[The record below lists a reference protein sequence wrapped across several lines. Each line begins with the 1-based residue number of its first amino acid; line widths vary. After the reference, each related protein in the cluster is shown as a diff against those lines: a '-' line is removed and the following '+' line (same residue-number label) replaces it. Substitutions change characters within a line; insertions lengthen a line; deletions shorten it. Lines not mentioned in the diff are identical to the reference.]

1 MEKKIV
7 VIVPAAGLGKRFGTS
22 ARKAFVPLDGI
33 PLLAHT
39 LKRLNREPLITDII
53 PVLRGQDTKTGL
65 EIAEDHKLDKVRW
78 IAAGGPER
86 QDSIYNGLMLL
97 EKMGGGISP
106 DTLILVHDGA
116 RPVIPKGTIHRL
128 ISASEVEGIDGA
140 APGVPAKETL
150 KSVDQDGIITSTVDR
165 EKIRAIQTPQLFP
178 FSLLK
183 KAYEQAFK
191 DGFYGT
197 DDAALVERIGGK
209 IKIIPGSPLNI
220 KVTTPE
226 DLHLVEYIIAKQK
239 V

>member
-1 MEKKIV
+1 MKKKIV
-7 VIVPAAGLGKRFGTS
+7 AIVPAAGLGKRFGSSVKKT
-22 ARKAFVPLDGI
+22 FVTLDSI

-53 PVLRGQDTKTGL
+53 PVLRGQDTKIGL
-65 EIAEDHKLDKVRW
+65 EIAEEHKLDKVRW

-97 EKMGGGISP
+97 EKMGSGISS

-116 RPVIPKGTIHRL
+116 RPVIPKGTIHQL
-128 ISASEVEGIDGA
+128 ISEVEGVDGA

-150 KSVDQDGIITSTVDR
+150 KSVDQNGIITSTVDR
-165 EKIRAIQTPQLFP
+165 ENIRTIQTPQIFP
-178 FSLLK
+178 FSVLK
-183 KAYEQAFK
+183 KAYEKAFA

-220 KVTTPE
+220 KVTTLE
-226 DLHLVEYIIAKQK
+226 DLHLVEYILANKE

>member
-7 VIVPAAGLGKRFGTS
+7 VIVPAAGLGKRFDS
-22 ARKAFVPLDGI
+22 SVRKTFATLDGI

-65 EIAEDHKLDKVRW
+65 EIAEKHKLDKVRW

-86 QDSIYNGLMLL
+86 QDSIYNGMRLL
-97 EKMGGGISP
+97 EEMGGGVAP

-128 ISASEVEGIDGA
+128 ISAVEGIDGA

-165 EKIRAIQTPQLFP
+165 EKIRAIQTPQIFP
-178 FSLLK
+178 FSVLK
-183 KAYEQAFK
+183 KAYEKAFK

-226 DLHLVEYIIAKQK
+226 DLHLVEYIIANQE

>member
-7 VIVPAAGLGKRFGTS
+7 AIVPAAGLGKRFGASGKKTF
-22 ARKAFVPLDGI
+22 ATLDSM

-39 LKRLNREPLITDII
+39 LKRLNSEPLITDII
-53 PVLRGQDTKTGL
+53 PVLRGQDTKVGL
-65 EIAEDHKLDKVRW
+65 EIAEKYDLEKVRW

-86 QDSIYNGLMLL
+86 QDSIYNGMRLL
-97 EKMGGGISP
+97 EEMGGGIPP

-128 ISASEVEGIDGA
+128 ISEVEEVDGA

-150 KSVDQDGIITSTVDR
+150 KTVDENSFITSTVDR
-165 EKIRAIQTPQLFP
+165 DKIRAIQTPQVFT
-178 FSLLK
+178 FSVLK
-183 KAYEQAFK
+183 KAYEKAFA

-209 IKIIPGSPLNI
+209 IKIIPGSAMNI

-226 DLHLVEYIIAKQK
+226 DLHLVQYIIEKEK

>member
-1 MEKKIV
+1 MERKIV

-22 ARKAFVPLDGI
+22 EKKAFVTLDGI

-65 EIAEDHKLDKVRW
+65 DIAEQHNLEKVRW

-97 EKMGGGISP
+97 EKMGGGVSP

-128 ISASEVEGIDGA
+128 ITDVEGVDGA
-140 APGVPAKETL
+140 APGVPETQTL
-150 KSVDQDGIITSTVDR
+150 KSVDKNSIITSTVDR
-165 EKIRAIQTPQLFP
+165 ENIRAIQTPQIFP
-178 FSLLK
+178 FSVLK
-183 KAYEQAFK
+183 KAYEKAFA

-197 DDAALVERIGGK
+197 DDASLVERIGGK

-226 DLHLVEYIIAKQK
+226 DLHLVEYIIANQE

>member
-7 VIVPAAGLGKRFGTS
+7 VIVPAAGLGKRFD
-22 ARKAFVPLDGI
+22 AKERKTFVSIDGI

-39 LKRLNREPLITDII
+39 LKRLNSEELITDII

-65 EIAEDHKLDKVRW
+65 EIAEQHGLEKVRW

-86 QDSIYNGLMLL
+86 QDSIYNGMRLL
-97 EKMGGGISP
+97 EEMGGGVSS

-128 ISASEVEGIDGA
+128 ISQVEGIDGA

-150 KSVDQDGIITSTVDR
+150 KSVDQDGMITSTIDR
-165 EKIRAIQTPQLFP
+165 ETIRAIQTPQIFP
-178 FSLLK
+178 FSVLK
-183 KAYEQAFK
+183 KAYDKAFA

-226 DLHLVEYIIAKQK
+226 DLHLVEYIIANQK

>member
-1 MEKKIV
+1 MEKRIV
-7 VIVPAAGLGKRFGTS
+7 AIVPAAGLGKRFGSS
-22 ARKAFVPLDGI
+22 AKKTFVALDGM

-65 EIAEDHKLDKVRW
+65 DIAEEHKLDKVRW

-86 QDSIYNGLMLL
+86 QDSIYNGLRLL
-97 EKMGGGISP
+97 EEMGGGVSP

-116 RPVIPKGTIHRL
+116 RPVIPKSTIHRL
-128 ISASEVEGIDGA
+128 ISEVEGIDGA
-140 APGVPAKETL
+140 APGVPANETL
-150 KSVDQDGIITSTVDR
+150 KSVNKDGIITSTIDR
-165 EKIRAIQTPQLFP
+165 ENIRAIQTPQIFR
-178 FSLLK
+178 FSVLK
-183 KAYEQAFK
+183 KAYEKAFA

-197 DDAALVERIGGK
+197 DDASLVERIGGK
-209 IKIIPGSPLNI
+209 IKIIPGNPLNI

-226 DLHLVEYIIAKQK
+226 DLHLVEYIIANQE

>member
-7 VIVPAAGLGKRFGTS
+7 VIVPAAGLGKRFD
-22 ARKAFVPLDGI
+22 AKKRKTFISIDGI

-39 LKRLNREPLITDII
+39 LKRLNSEELITDII
-53 PVLRGQDTKTGL
+53 PVLRGQDTKIGL
-65 EIAEDHKLDKVRW
+65 EIAKEHKLDKVRW
-78 IAAGGPER
+78 IAAGGSER
-86 QDSIYNGLMLL
+86 QDSIYNGMRLL
-97 EKMGGGISP
+97 EEMGGGVSP
-106 DTLILVHDGA
+106 ETLILVHDGA

-128 ISASEVEGIDGA
+128 ITEVEGVDGA
-140 APGVPAKETL
+140 APGVAAKETL
-150 KSVDQDGIITSTVDR
+150 KSVDKDGIITSTVDR
-165 EKIRAIQTPQLFP
+165 EMIRAIQTPQIFP
-178 FSLLK
+178 FSVLK
-183 KAYEQAFK
+183 KAYEKAFE

-226 DLHLVEYIIAKQK
+226 DLHLVEYIIANQK

>member
-7 VIVPAAGLGKRFGTS
+7 VIVPAAGLGKRFD
-22 ARKAFVPLDGI
+22 AKERKTFVSIDGM

-39 LKRLNREPLITDII
+39 LKRLNSEELITDII
-53 PVLRGQDTKTGL
+53 PVLRGQDTKIGL
-65 EIAEDHKLDKVRW
+65 EIAEEHKLDKVRW

-86 QDSIYNGLMLL
+86 QDSIYNGMRLL
-97 EKMGGGISP
+97 EEMGGGVSP

-128 ISASEVEGIDGA
+128 ISEVEGIDGA

-150 KSVDQDGIITSTVDR
+150 KSVNKDGIITSTVDR
-165 EKIRAIQTPQLFP
+165 ETIRAIQTPQIFP
-178 FSLLK
+178 FSVLK
-183 KAYEQAFK
+183 KAYEKAFA

-239 V
+239 VSS

>member
-1 MEKKIV
+1 MKKRIV
-7 VIVPAAGLGKRFGTS
+7 AIVPAAGLGKRFS
-22 ARKAFVPLDGI
+22 SSVRKTFATLDGM
-33 PLLAHT
+33 PLLTHT

-65 EIAEDHKLDKVRW
+65 DIAEEHKLDKVRW

-86 QDSIYNGLMLL
+86 QDSIYNGLRLL
-97 EKMGGGISP
+97 EEMGGGVSP

-128 ISASEVEGIDGA
+128 ISEVEGIDGA
-140 APGVPAKETL
+140 APGVPANETL
-150 KSVDQDGIITSTVDR
+150 KSVNKDGIITSTIDR
-165 EKIRAIQTPQLFP
+165 ENIRAIQTPQIFR
-178 FSLLK
+178 FSVLK
-183 KAYEQAFK
+183 KAYEKAFA

-197 DDAALVERIGGK
+197 DDASLVERIGGK
-209 IKIIPGSPLNI
+209 IKIIPGNPLNI

-226 DLHLVEYIIAKQK
+226 DLHLVEYIIANQE

>member
-1 MEKKIV
+1 MKKKIV
-7 VIVPAAGLGKRFGTS
+7 VIVPAAGLGKRFDS
-22 ARKAFVPLDGI
+22 SERKTFVTLGGI

-65 EIAEDHKLDKVRW
+65 EIAEQHKLDKVRW
-78 IAAGGPER
+78 IAAGGTER

-97 EKMGGGISP
+97 EKMDRGISS

-128 ISASEVEGIDGA
+128 ISEVQGIDGA

-150 KSVDQDGIITSTVDR
+150 KSVDLNGIITSTVDR
-165 EKIRAIQTPQLFP
+165 ENIRAIQTPQIFP
-178 FSLLK
+178 FSVLK
-183 KAYEQAFK
+183 KAYEKAFA

-197 DDAALVERIGGK
+197 DDAMLVERIGGK

-226 DLHLVEYIIAKQK
+226 DLHLVEYILANQK